1 MAYSVD
7 FNLRPIMELEF
18 ESLRGD
24 DTAQDSMTGTGLE
37 SGSRETLEMEVLTT
51 EGRDSLASQMSDVRE
66 RADERSEESIQTN
79 LLVRKCW
86 STATL
91 RVLSS
96 MPSRSIGQ
104 QSRLEIISQCNIRS
118 TQLRRYH
125 RQTQDVSLSSR
136 PSIRGYGIEADS
148 EDVCEEETKRQELV
162 NNLQSLSAGDRVRML
177 RATPLSLA
185 EKTKLRKLVFSDKVG
200 QSLLSSQV
208 PCCSLL
214 KRALYHIWFGC
225 LFILSSLQL
234 WQVALKRLGGRF
246 GTGVLSYFLFIRT
259 LLLFNVFLFLIN
271 GLFLVLPQAIHP
283 PLHTPSSH
291 RVTGLELFT
300 GTGYLSNSLMFYGYY
315 TNSTINTSCRPDE
328 ATAGTGCGTTSDP
341 HMMAYN
347 IPLAYCFTI
356 GITFFITWHRPC
368 LQHVQVLWEEFPCVQ
383 VSGKH
388 GHKGILLLGFQSQQ
402 EDVCQAAV
410 GEHHHPAQGTGQ
422 DHVH

>member
-1 MAYSVD
+1 MYIINHAAFWSD
-7 FNLRPIMELEF
+7 SPSTEENCNIFNHMFPTDR
-18 ESLRGD
+18 
-24 DTAQDSMTGTGLE
+24 
-37 SGSRETLEMEVLTT
+37 
-51 EGRDSLASQMSDVRE
+51 LASQMSDVRE

-79 LLVRKCW
+79 LLVRKRW
-86 STATL
+86 STTTL

-96 MPSRSIGQ
+96 MPSRSIGETIHPF
-104 QSRLEIISQCNIRS
+104 SHNATSVLLS
-118 TQLRRYH
+118 LRRYH

-162 NNLQSLSAGDRVRML
+162 NNLQSLSAGDRVRLL

-214 KRALYHIWFGC
+214 KRALCHIWFGC

-271 GLFLVLPQAIHP
+271 GLFLVLPQAIYP
-283 PLHTPSSH
+283 PLHTPSS
-291 RVTGLELFT
+291 TE
-300 GTGYLSNSLMFYGYY
+300 SQAW
-315 TNSTINTSCRPDE
+315 SC
-328 ATAGTGCGTTSDP
+328 S
-341 HMMAYN
+341 
-347 IPLAYCFTI
+347 
-356 GITFFITWHRPC
+356 
-368 LQHVQVLWEEFPCVQ
+368 
-383 VSGKH
+383 
-388 GHKGILLLGFQSQQ
+388 
-402 EDVCQAAV
+402 
-410 GEHHHPAQGTGQ
+410 PAQ
-422 DHVH
+422 

>member
-1 MAYSVD
+1 MVPVSVLVCTSLGCFGFHGTVIVFVLIVFIRLLKMYIINHAAFWSD
-7 FNLRPIMELEF
+7 SPSTEENCNIFNHMFPTDR
-18 ESLRGD
+18 
-24 DTAQDSMTGTGLE
+24 
-37 SGSRETLEMEVLTT
+37 
-51 EGRDSLASQMSDVRE
+51 LASQMSDVRE

-79 LLVRKCW
+79 LLVRKRW
-86 STATL
+86 STTTL

-177 RATPLSLA
+177 RATPLVCW
-185 EKTKLRKLVFSDKVG
+185 TV
-200 QSLLSSQV
+200 LLSSQV

-300 GTGYLSNSLMFYGYY
+300 GTV
-315 TNSTINTSCRPDE
+315 R
-328 ATAGTGCGTTSDP
+328 
-341 HMMAYN
+341 
-347 IPLAYCFTI
+347 
-356 GITFFITWHRPC
+356 
-368 LQHVQVLWEEFPCVQ
+368 
-383 VSGKH
+383 
-388 GHKGILLLGFQSQQ
+388 
-402 EDVCQAAV
+402 
-410 GEHHHPAQGTGQ
+410 
-422 DHVH
+422 